1 MIFFIVC
8 LLTYQIEMVKKF
20 TILLYAAAATTFIAG
35 ILHTSRFIET
45 ISSGEQIGN
54 PDILF
59 LVGGI
64 AQVFWV
70 VPIIR
75 QWGKTWYS
83 IGIAGTAV
91 FVLLWAITRI
101 PENPITRR
109 AGPVS
114 TEAIIIQ
121 IFQIA
126 FIILSIIIS
135 MKSTNI
141 KDSRINTET
150 K

>member
-1 MIFFIVC
+1 
-8 LLTYQIEMVKKF
+8 MVKNF
-20 TILLYAAAATTFIAG
+20 TILLYAAAATTLIAG
-35 ILHTSRFIET
+35 ILHLNKVIDT
-45 ISSGEQIGN
+45 ISSGEAIGN
-54 PDILF
+54 ADILF
-59 LVGGI
+59 LGGGI

-75 QWGKTWYS
+75 QWGRTWYS

-101 PENPITRR
+101 PENPITGR
-109 AGPVS
+109 AGPIS

-126 FIILSIIIS
+126 FIILSIIILT
-135 MKSTNI
+135 KVEEI
-141 KDSRINTET
+141 KI

>member
-1 MIFFIVC
+1 
-8 LLTYQIEMVKKF
+8 MVEKF
-20 TILLYAAAATTFIAG
+20 TVLLYAAAATTLIAG
-35 ILHTSRFIET
+35 ILHINKFVDT

-54 PDILF
+54 ADILF

-91 FVLLWAITRI
+91 FVLLWVITRI
-101 PENPITRR
+101 PENPITGR
-109 AGPVS
+109 AGPIS
-114 TEAIIIQ
+114 PEAITIQ
-121 IFQIA
+121 VFQIA
-126 FIILSIIIS
+126 FIILSAIILN
-135 MKSTNI
+135 KSLKYRNNRI
-141 KDSRINTET
+141 KKTT
-150 K
+150 

>member
-1 MIFFIVC
+1 
-8 LLTYQIEMVKKF
+8 MVKKF
-20 TILLYAAAATTFIAG
+20 TLLLYAAAATTLIAG
-35 ILHTSRFIET
+35 ILHLNKVIDT
-45 ISSGEQIGN
+45 ISSGEAITN
-54 PDILF
+54 ADILF

-64 AQVFWV
+64 AQVFWI

-91 FVLLWAITRI
+91 FVLLWVITRI
-101 PENPITRR
+101 PENPITGR
-109 AGPVS
+109 AGPIS
-114 TEAIIIQ
+114 IEATIIQ

-126 FIILSIIIS
+126 FIILSIIILI
-135 MKSTNI
+135 KSTDI

>member
-1 MIFFIVC
+1 
-8 LLTYQIEMVKKF
+8 MVKKF
-20 TILLYAAAATTFIAG
+20 TILLYAAAATTLISG
-35 ILHTSRFIET
+35 ILHLTKVVDT
-45 ISSGEQIGN
+45 IGSGDVIN
-54 PDILF
+54 NADILF

-75 QWGKTWYS
+75 QWGKIWYS

-91 FVLLWAITRI
+91 FMLLWIITRL
-101 PENPITRR
+101 PETPITGR

-114 TEAIIIQ
+114 GEGIIIQ

-126 FIILSIIIS
+126 FIILSIIILI
-135 MKSTNI
+135 KSTKAKNSKI
-141 KDSRINTET
+141 KAT
-150 K
+150 

>member
-1 MIFFIVC
+1 
-8 LLTYQIEMVKKF
+8 MVKKF

-91 FVLLWAITRI
+91 FMLLWVITRL
-101 PENPITRR
+101 PENPITGR
-109 AGPVS
+109 AGPIS
-114 TEAIIIQ
+114 GEGIIIQ

-126 FIILSIIIS
+126 VIILSIIILI
-135 MKSTNI
+135 KSTKSKNSRI
-141 KDSRINTET
+141 KDT
-150 K
+150 